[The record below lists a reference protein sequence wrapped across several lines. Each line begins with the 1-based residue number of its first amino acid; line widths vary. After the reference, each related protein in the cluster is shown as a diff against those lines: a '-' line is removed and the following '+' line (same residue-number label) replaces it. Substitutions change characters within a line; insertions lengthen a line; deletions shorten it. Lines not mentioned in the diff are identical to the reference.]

1 MNAKSIEDVKFGL
14 AFNKHVH
21 SSVFFLQ
28 VARMAK
34 NDVSPLTVSW
44 ALKSGR
50 VLFASLNTI
59 KGLRARCSPPLEENP
74 AAFRKALTQ
83 KLPDGLPSWRE
94 QYLNITKDPAGS
106 CEDMDFDECYS
117 WGISFYHLTPIRDKV
132 YLLDLYTRLMH
143 VGYKVM
149 DFVSL
154 LGLQNK
160 GFMSCECQTYLHRAF
175 CVHCCADAV
184 RKGIITGFPF
194 NPATLIG
201 RGPGA
206 VTKEAGKPGTK
217 RTAAGALKSTD

>member
-1 MNAKSIEDVKFGL
+1 VNAKSIEDVKFGL

-28 VARMAK
+28 VARVAK

-117 WGISFYHLTPIRDKV
+117 WGFITLVGPRRAACVKTNRLSASTTTGATPC
-132 YLLDLYTRLMH
+132 
-143 VGYKVM
+143 
-149 DFVSL
+149 S
-154 LGLQNK
+154 
-160 GFMSCECQTYLHRAF
+160 
-175 CVHCCADAV
+175 AV
-184 RKGIITGFPF
+184 
-194 NPATLIG
+194 
-201 RGPGA
+201 
-206 VTKEAGKPGTK
+206 V
-217 RTAAGALKSTD
+217 RTARTLR